1 MLDLKQIRENSQVIQ
16 ERLNLRGVVKY
27 DLQPILLLDRQ
38 QRELEGKRS
47 QLQARSNEIGKLVG
61 QKIKAGIGA
70 DAPELQSL
78 REEGNQIKIQ
88 LSELEPQEKELKV
101 QIEALL
107 LTFPN
112 LPGES
117 TPVGKDEEENVE
129 VRRWGDEYIPQNSNI
144 LPHWEIGEKLG
155 ILNFDRAVKVAQTRF
170 VTLIGAGAALER
182 ALISFMLDR
191 QIQAGYLEVSPPFLV
206 NTQSLTATS
215 QLPKFAEESFKC
227 ESDDLWL
234 APTAE
239 VPVTNLYRDEVLE
252 ASQLPI
258 HHCAYTPCFRREA
271 GSYGRDTRGLI
282 RLHQFN
288 KIELVKIVHPST
300 SAAEHESLVQNAEAI
315 LQALKLPYRV
325 IELCTGDLGFGAA
338 KCYDLEVWLPSAG
351 KYREISSCS
360 NFGDFQARR
369 GSIRFKEAGKKGTQ
383 FVHTLNGSGLAVG
396 RTMAAILENYQQSDG
411 IKIPDVLQPYLG
423 KNLISNTAS

>member
-1 MLDLKQIRENSQVIQ
+1 VLDLKQIRENPAAIQ
-16 ERLNLRGVVKY
+16 ELLDRRGADKH
-27 DLQPILLLDRQ
+27 DLQPLIQLDQQ
-38 QRELEGKRS
+38 QRELEQKRS

-61 QKIKAGIGA
+61 KKIKADPQGTEVQA
-70 DAPELQSL
+70 L
-78 REEGNQIKIQ
+78 RDEGNQIKIE
-88 LSELEPQEKELKV
+88 LSGLEPQEKDLKTQV
-101 QIEALL
+101 EALL

-112 LPGES
+112 LPHQSVPIGS
-117 TPVGKDEEENVE
+117 GEEENVE
-129 VRRWGDEYIPQNSNI
+129 VRRWGDEYIPQNPQI

-155 ILNFDRAVKVAQTRF
+155 ILNFERATKVAQSRF
-170 VTLIGAGAALER
+170 VTLIGKGAALER
-182 ALISFMLDR
+182 ALISLMLDK
-191 QIQAGYLEVSPPFLV
+191 QTQAGYLEVIPPFLV
-206 NTQSLTATS
+206 NSQSLTATN

-227 ESDDLWL
+227 SQDDLWL

-239 VPVTNLYRDEVLE
+239 VPVTNLYRDDILPLE
-252 ASQLPI
+252 QLPI
-258 HHCAYTPCFRREA
+258 YHCAYTPCFRREA

-288 KIELVKIVHPST
+288 KIELVKLVHPST
-300 SAAEHESLVQNAEAI
+300 SAVEHENLVKDAEAI

-338 KCYDLEVWLPSAG
+338 KCYDLEVWLPSSG

-396 RTMAAILENYQQSDG
+396 RTMAAILENYQQPDG
-411 IKIPDVLQPYLG
+411 TIQVPDVLQPYLG
-423 KNLISNTAS
+423 VKILGMKNQ